1 MGQELRIVE
10 FRQLFSRLKRGVV
23 WFDHLL
29 LGLLV
34 WLEMRYIDV
43 KVKSAVDD
51 AVDGF
56 KPVVDDY
63 VSPVYSE
70 KPSETSTRLPEVR
83 LTAPWYK
90 KVD

>member
-1 MGQELRIVE
+1 MGQELRLVE

-34 WLEMRYIDV
+34 WLETRYIDV

-51 AVDGF
+51 AVEGF
-56 KPVVDDY
+56 EPVVDDY

-90 KVD
+90 EVD

>member
-1 MGQELRIVE
+1 MGQKLRIVE
-10 FRQLFSRLKRGVV
+10 FRQLFSQLKRGVV

-29 LGLLV
+29 FGLLF
-34 WLEMRYIDV
+34 WLETRYIDL

-51 AVDGF
+51 AVEGF
-56 KPVVDDY
+56 EPVVDDY

-70 KPSETSTRLPEVR
+70 RPSETSTRLPEVR

-90 KVD
+90 ESD

>member
-1 MGQELRIVE
+1 MGQKLRIVE

-29 LGLLV
+29 FSLLV
-34 WLEMRYIDV
+34 WLETRYINL

-51 AVDGF
+51 AVEGF
-56 KPVVDDY
+56 EPVVDDY

-70 KPSETSTRLPEVR
+70 RPSETSTRLPEVR

-90 KVD
+90 ESD

>member
-1 MGQELRIVE
+1 MGQELRLVE

-34 WLEMRYIDV
+34 WLETRYIDV

-51 AVDGF
+51 AVEGF
-56 KPVVDDY
+56 EPVVDDY
-63 VSPVYSE
+63 ASPVYSE
-70 KPSETSTRLPEVR
+70 QPSETSTRLPEVR

-90 KVD
+90 EVD

>member
-1 MGQELRIVE
+1 MGQELRLVE
-10 FRQLFSRLKRGVV
+10 FRQLFIRLKRGVV

-34 WLEMRYIDV
+34 WIEKRYIEV
-43 KVKSAVDD
+43 KAKSAVDD
-51 AVDGF
+51 ALDGF
-56 KPVVDDY
+56 EPVVDDY

-90 KVD
+90 ETD

>member
-1 MGQELRIVE
+1 MGQKLRIVE

-29 LGLLV
+29 FSLLV
-34 WLEMRYIDV
+34 WLETRYIDL

-51 AVDGF
+51 AVEGF
-56 KPVVDDY
+56 EPVVDDY

-70 KPSETSTRLPEVR
+70 RPSETSTRLPEVR

-90 KVD
+90 ESD

>member
-10 FRQLFSRLKRGVV
+10 FRQLFSQLKRGVV

-29 LGLLV
+29 FGLLV
-34 WLEMRYIDV
+34 WLEARYIDL

-51 AVDGF
+51 AVEGF
-56 KPVVDDY
+56 EPVVDDY
-63 VSPVYSE
+63 VAPVYSE
-70 KPSETSTRLPEVR
+70 QPSETSTRLPEVR

-90 KVD
+90 ESD

>member
-1 MGQELRIVE
+1 VGQELRLVE

-34 WLEMRYIDV
+34 WLETRYIDV

-51 AVDGF
+51 AVEGF
-56 KPVVDDY
+56 EPVVDDY

-90 KVD
+90 EVD

>member
-1 MGQELRIVE
+1 MGQELRLVE
-10 FRQLFSRLKRGVV
+10 FRQLFIRLKRGVV

-34 WLEMRYIDV
+34 WLETRYIEV
-43 KVKSAVDD
+43 KAKSAVDD
-51 AVDGF
+51 ALNGF
-56 KPVVDDY
+56 EPVVEDY

-90 KVD
+90 EPD